1 MTDLTLAV
9 NEILDRRNEYETA
22 KEYYEGTAEEVYT
35 TAAIKH
41 ALRKTLNRF
50 RLNFAATPVDTV
62 NNRLEI
68 ASVSAVS
75 DEAGSYLDRVWAS
88 NELTLEVGEIHK
100 NALIY
105 GDAYLIVWPM
115 DDVLQVYYNS
125 PLTTIVIYDEENPRL
140 KRVGAKV
147 WEIAN
152 PDGKT
157 RTRVNLYY
165 ADRLEKYISLG
176 ERLPMT
182 PKDSDFVPFVDET
195 TDSDGVMEHGLGAMP
210 VFHFRTERPQGK
222 PEHQNAY
229 GAQDMINKLVVMQ
242 MASVDFHGY
251 PQRIALAQEG
261 SSESADFEDG
271 DNESAEF
278 SNTPGEMAI
287 LKGIADV
294 KEFKAADARTFLEPF
309 KAYIR
314 SMASITSTP
323 LHYFEPTGNI
333 PSGEALRTAEAP
345 LVKKVRNRQNSFG
358 ATWREVFTFILR
370 DGGYKEDVQVHWKP
384 VETFDT
390 KEAMEIAYKK
400 IQIGIPLEQVAAE
413 MGYDVALVAQ
423 WIAKIE
429 AKEAAMKARVQP
441 GTSAPGDSDAHSL
454 QPDTSGIPDNPYEQ
468 AA

>member
-9 NEILDRRNEYETA
+9 NEILDRRNEYQTA
-22 KEYYEGTAEEVYT
+22 EEYYEGTAEEVYT
-35 TAAIKH
+35 TAAIKR
-41 ALRKTLNRF
+41 ALRKTVNRF

-125 PLTTIVIYDEENPRL
+125 PLTTVVLYDEENPRL

-147 WEIAN
+147 WEITN
-152 PDGKT
+152 SDGKT

-176 ERLPMT
+176 ERLPHT

-195 TDSDGVMEHGLGAMP
+195 TDANGVMKHGLGEMP
-210 VFHFRTERPQGK
+210 VFHFRTERPKGK
-222 PEHQNAY
+222 PEHLNAY

-242 MASVDFHGY
+242 MASADFHGF
-251 PQRIALAQEG
+251 PQRIALAREG
-261 SSESADFEDG
+261 SSESADFG
-271 DNESAEF
+271 NSAETAEI
-278 SNTPGEMAI
+278 SNQPGTTAI
-287 LKGIADV
+287 LKGIDDV
-294 KEFKAADARTFLEPF
+294 KEFKAADPATFLEPF

-314 SMASITSTP
+314 SMASTTATP

-345 LVKKVRNRQNSFG
+345 LVKKVRTRQNSFG
-358 ATWREVFTFILR
+358 ATWREVFSFILR
-370 DGGYKEDVQVHWKP
+370 DGGFKEDVQVHWKP

-390 KEAMEIAYKK
+390 KEAMEIARLKV
-400 IQIGIPLEQVAAE
+400 QIGIPPEQVASE
-413 MGYDVALVAQ
+413 IGYDTAL
-423 WIAKIE
+423 IE
-429 AKEAAMKARVQP
+429 SWNMTTNLAIQP
-441 GTSAPGDSDAHSL
+441 GNQIPGENDSHDL
-454 QPDTSGIPDNPYEQ
+454 QPDTAGVPDNPYEK

>member
-35 TAAIKH
+35 TAAIKR
-41 ALRKTLNRF
+41 ALRKTFSRF

-75 DEAGSYLDRVWAS
+75 DEAGSYLDKVWAS

-100 NALIY
+100 NALIF

-125 PLTTIVIYDEENPRL
+125 PLTTVVLYDEENPRL
-140 KRVGAKV
+140 KRVAAKV
-147 WEIAN
+147 WEITV
-152 PDGKT
+152 DGKA

-182 PKDSDFVPFVDET
+182 PKDSDFKPFVDET
-195 TDSDGVMEHGLGAMP
+195 TDANGVVQHGLGSLP
-210 VFHFRTERPQGK
+210 VFHFRTERPKGK
-222 PEHQNAY
+222 PEHLNAY

-242 MASVDFHGY
+242 MASVDFHGF

-261 SSESADFEDG
+261 SSESADFG
-271 DNESAEF
+271 DSENAEL
-278 SNTPGEMAI
+278 SNTPGDMAI
-287 LKGIADV
+287 LKGIKEV
-294 KEFKAADARTFLEPF
+294 KEFKAADPSTFLEPF

-314 SMASITSTP
+314 SMASTTSTP
-323 LHYFEPTGNI
+323 LHYFEPTGNV

-345 LVKKVRNRQNSFG
+345 LVKKVRTRQLSFG
-358 ATWREVFTFILR
+358 ATWREVFSFILR
-370 DGGYKEDVQVHWKP
+370 DGGFIEDVQVHWKP

-400 IQIGIPLEQVAAE
+400 IQIGIPLAQVAAE
-413 MGYDVALVAQ
+413 LGYDVALIKT
-423 WIAKIE
+423 WIIE
-429 AKEAAMKARVQP
+429 KESKAVQP
-441 GTSAPGDSDAHSL
+441 GNEIPGDTESHDL
-454 QPDTSGIPDNPYEQ
+454 KPDTAGVPDNPYEK